1 MKTKIYYVFL
11 LAVLILA
18 SCGKSDNV
26 SEPIIIG
33 ESGSFNLISFKI
45 NGHEY
50 IKYNY
55 GYDFT
60 HSGDCAKCKHELDS
74 IVKNAVNEAI
84 EANNTEYW
92 NE

>member
-1 MKTKIYYVFL
+1 MKTNIYYVFL
-11 LAVLILA
+11 LAVFILA
-18 SCGKSDNV
+18 SCGKSENV
-26 SEPIIIG
+26 SDPIIVG
-33 ESGSFNLISFKI
+33 ESGGFNVTSFKI

-50 IKYNY
+50 IRFEL
-55 GYDFT
+55 GFS
-60 HSGDCAKCKHELDS
+60 HSGDCAQCKHELDS